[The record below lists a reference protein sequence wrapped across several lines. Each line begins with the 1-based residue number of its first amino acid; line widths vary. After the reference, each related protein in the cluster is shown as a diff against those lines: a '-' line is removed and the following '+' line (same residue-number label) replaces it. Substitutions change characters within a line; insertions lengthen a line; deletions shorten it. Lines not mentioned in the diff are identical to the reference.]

1 MGLLP
6 GRRLVFLILILA
18 AAIAGAVVG
27 AGLVERNAAVHAS
40 QRQDLGEQMLTA
52 MLDQETGARG
62 YFETRERQF
71 LSPWYRGIQHYA
83 SALTHSFALVGDD
96 RELHGLLVAQ
106 GAIASVWQQDIG
118 NGISAI
124 QAGGAPPTIADS
136 VLREHL
142 MDRFRATNATYQTV
156 LVSRR
161 NADFAWASWLSAI
174 LAAGI
179 VALLAAAGYA
189 VLRRSSRLDAKRRA
203 KRAELRELLEAST
216 SEAESRRLLIRHAQR
231 VVPGAGAAMLTR
243 NDTEKR
249 LELTKA
255 DEAAPVLA
263 DLAIPES
270 LEPRACLAVRLSRS
284 YRQDAGTDPLIRC
297 DACGAARGST
307 VCEPLLVAGTVI
319 GTILVTREKRI
330 DETEV
335 AEVRNA
341 VQLAAP
347 ILANQRNLAL
357 AEMRAATDTLTGLP
371 NRRAA
376 EEQLTRMVAHA
387 GRSLGP
393 LSALLLDLDH
403 FKQVNDIHGHE
414 LGDQVLAIVA
424 QTLRQ
429 SIRTSDFAARYGG
442 EEFLIL
448 LPDTDTTGGQAVA
461 EKLRTDIAAVDVPG
475 LDRITASMGLA
486 VVPDHALDVLQ
497 LLRQADRA
505 LYRAKEG
512 GRNRVVVADRERA
525 SLPAA

>member
-1 MGLLP
+1 MGLM
-6 GRRLVFLILILA
+6 VI
-18 AAIAGAVVG
+18 
-27 AGLVERNAAVHAS
+27 
-40 QRQDLGEQMLTA
+40 
-52 MLDQETGARG
+52 
-62 YFETRERQF
+62 
-71 LSPWYRGIQHYA
+71 
-83 SALTHSFALVGDD
+83 GD
-96 RELHGLLVAQ
+96 
-106 GAIASVWQQDIG
+106 
-118 NGISAI
+118 
-124 QAGGAPPTIADS
+124 
-136 VLREHL
+136 
-142 MDRFRATNATYQTV
+142 
-156 LVSRR
+156 SRR
-161 NADFAWASWLSAI
+161 RHRR
-174 LAAGI
+174 AAG
-179 VALLAAAGYA
+179 AAGYA
-189 VLRRSSRLDAKRRA
+189 VLRRSSCLDAKRRA

-263 DLAIPES
+263 DLAMPES

-347 ILANQRNLAL
+347 ILASQRNLAL

-403 FKQVNDIHGHE
+403 FKQVNDVHGHE